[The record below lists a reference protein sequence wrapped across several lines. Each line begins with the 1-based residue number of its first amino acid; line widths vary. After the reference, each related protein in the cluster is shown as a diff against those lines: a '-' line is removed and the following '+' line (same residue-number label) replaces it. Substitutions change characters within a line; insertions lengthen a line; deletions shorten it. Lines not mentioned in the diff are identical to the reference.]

1 MGKPMINK
9 TSDAAVTPFTG
20 LSPDVV
26 LDAATSVGLDVDGRL
41 FALNS
46 YENRVY
52 QLGSSNGALVLKF
65 YRPARWTDEQILEEH
80 ELTAELATAEL
91 PVAAPVEVD
100 GRTLFDFSGFRF
112 AAFPWMRGR
121 PPELDALEAREILG
135 RSLARIHQVGARQPF
150 QVRPRLGLQRLG
162 LDAREQVLD
171 AELLPPRVMERYAH
185 ASEALLARIGQAL
198 EEVGPVR
205 EIRIHGDCHLGNL
218 LWNER
223 GPAFVDLDDC
233 AMGPRVQDLWML
245 LSGSPSDQQR
255 QWAEIVTGYQQFADF
270 DFREMRLVEPLRG
283 LRMLHHAAWV
293 SHRWSDPAFPRA
305 FPWFGEER
313 YWDSYVA
320 DLREQT
326 NAIEEPPLLL

>member
-1 MGKPMINK
+1 MINK
-9 TSDAAVTPFTG
+9 TSETDVTPFTG

-26 LDAATSVGLDVDGRL
+26 LDAAASVGLDVDGRL

-65 YRPARWTDEQILEEH
+65 YRPARWSDEQIIEEH
-80 ELTAELATAEL
+80 TLTAELAAAEL
-91 PVAAPVEVD
+91 PVAAPVSVE

-121 PPELDALEAREILG
+121 APELDALEAREILG
-135 RSLARIHQVGARQPF
+135 RSLARVHQVGATRPF
-150 QVRPRLGLQRLG
+150 RVRPRLGLQRLG
-162 LDAREQVLD
+162 FDAREQVLSGT
-171 AELLPPRVMERYAH
+171 LLPERVAERYAH
-185 ASEALLARIGQAL
+185 ASAVLLERIGQAL

-218 LWNER
+218 LWNEH
-223 GPAFVDLDDC
+223 GPVFVDLDDC

-245 LSGSPSDQQR
+245 LSGSPADQQR
-255 QWAEIVTGYQQFADF
+255 QWGEIVAGYQQFADF
-270 DFREMRLVEPLRG
+270 DFREMRLVEPLRA
-283 LRMLHHAAWV
+283 LRMLHHGAWV
-293 SHRWSDPAFPRA
+293 SHRWADPAFPRA

-320 DLREQT
+320 DLREQM
-326 NAIEEPPLLL
+326 NAIEEPPLSL

>member
-1 MGKPMINK
+1 MINK
-9 TSDAAVTPFTG
+9 SPTADVTPFTG

-52 QLGSSNGALVLKF
+52 QLGCPEGALVLKF
-65 YRPARWTDEQILEEH
+65 YRPARWTDAQIGEEH
-80 ELTAELATAEL
+80 ELTAQLAAAEL
-91 PVAAPVEVD
+91 PVAAPVAVG
-100 GRTLFDFSGFRF
+100 GRTLFNFSGFRF

-121 PPELDALEAREILG
+121 APELDALEARQILG

-150 QVRPRLGLQRLG
+150 ETRPRIGAQRLG
-162 LDAREQVLD
+162 FEARAQVL
-171 AELLPPRVMERYAH
+171 AAGLLPPRVEERYAQVS
-185 ASEALLARIGQAL
+185 AALLERVVQAY

-205 EIRIHGDCHLGNL
+205 EIRVHGDCHLGNL
-218 LWNER
+218 LWNEQ

-233 AMGPRVQDLWML
+233 AMGPRIQDLWML
-245 LSGSPSDQQR
+245 LSGGATDQQR
-255 QWAEIVTGYQQFADF
+255 QWGEIVEGYQQFADF
-270 DFREMRLVEPLRG
+270 DYREMRLVEPLRA

-293 SHRWSDPAFPRA
+293 SHRWTDPAFPRA

-313 YWDSYVA
+313 YWDGYVA
-320 DLREQT
+320 DLREQL
-326 NAIEEPPLLL
+326 NSIDEPPLLTG